1 MSMTIL
7 FAGGGSG
14 GHLSPGLAIAERLV
28 EQSPETICRFA
39 CSDRDIDRS
48 MLEEAGVDFITLP
61 ARGLSMTPRGL
72 LRWWK
77 GYRRTVM
84 PMRNV
89 FRSSHCDLVVTLGGF
104 VAAPVSAAAALEQ
117 VPVLLMNLDRVPG
130 KANRSIA
137 RRAQQVL
144 CAVPLLKPRRDW
156 EVVGMP
162 IRREALAPGSQ
173 AECRAALGLHPDRR
187 VLLVT
192 GASQGARTL
201 NIAVPMTPLRHRE
214 AFKGWQVLHLCGDN
228 TPASSIKS
236 AWEEAGIMAQVRPFL
251 HHMGQAWG
259 AADACVS
266 RAGASSVAEARA
278 NMVPTIFLPYPHHGD
293 DHQRHNAQ
301 PMVDLGGASIVVDE
315 VDPERT
321 ALQLGD
327 ALSTLLASEK
337 LLERMRAALAATP
350 MPDAAGL
357 IAERILAQGD
367 WKRPALT

>member
-14 GHLSPGLAIAERLV
+14 GHLSPGLAIAERLM
-28 EQSPETICRFA
+28 EHSPDTTCRFA
-39 CSDRDIDRS
+39 CSDRDIDRT
-48 MLEEAGVDFITLP
+48 MLEEAGVDFIALP
-61 ARGLSMTPRGL
+61 ARGFSMTPRGL
-72 LRWWK
+72 VRWWK
-77 GYRRTVM
+77 GYRRTVL
-84 PMRNV
+84 PMR
-89 FRSSHCDLVVTLGGF
+89 RILKSERCDIVVTLGGF
-104 VAAPVSAAAALEQ
+104 VAAPVSAAAALENI
-117 VPVLLMNLDRVPG
+117 PVLLLNLDRVPG

-162 IRREALAPGSQ
+162 IRRAALAPASRS
-173 AECRAALGLHPDRR
+173 ECLKALGLHPDHK
-187 VLLVT
+187 VLLAT

-201 NIAVPMTPLRHRE
+201 NEALPMTALRHPE
-214 AFKGWQVLHLCGDN
+214 AFRGWQVLHLCGEH
-228 TPASSIKS
+228 TPVESIES
-236 AWEEAGIMAQVRPFL
+236 AWENAGVPAQVRPFL
-251 HHMGQAWG
+251 HRMGQAWG

-278 NMVPTIFLPYPHHGD
+278 NMVPTVFLPYPHHGD

-315 VDPERT
+315 IDAERT
-321 ALQLGD
+321 AIQLGD
-327 ALSTLLASEK
+327 TLRTLLTSEK
-337 LLERMRAALAATP
+337 LLDTMRDALGRTP
-350 MPDAAGL
+350 LQDAADL
-357 IAERILAQGD
+357 IAERILAHGD

>member
-14 GHLSPGLAIAERLV
+14 GHLSPGLAIAERLA

-39 CSDRDIDRS
+39 CSDRDIDRT
-48 MLEEAGVDFITLP
+48 MLEEAGVDFMALP
-61 ARGLSMTPRGL
+61 ARGLSMTPRGIF
-72 LRWWK
+72 RWWK

-84 PMRNV
+84 PMREV
-89 FRSSHCDLVVTLGGF
+89 FRSSRCDLVVTLGGF
-104 VAAPVSAAAALEQ
+104 VAAPVSAAAALEH
-117 VPVLLMNLDRVPG
+117 VPVLLLNLDRVPG

-144 CAVPLLKPRRDW
+144 CAVPLLKPRRNW

-162 IRREALAPGSQ
+162 IRRNALAPGSRV
-173 AECRAALGLHPDRR
+173 ECREALGLHPDLK

-201 NIAVPMTPLRHRE
+201 NMALPMTGLRHHE
-214 AFKGWQVLHLCGDN
+214 AFKGWQVLHLCGEH
-228 TPASSIKS
+228 TPASSIEA
-236 AWEEAGIMAQVRPFL
+236 AWKEADVRAQVRPFL

-278 NMVPTIFLPYPHHGD
+278 NLVPTIFLPYPHHGD

-315 VDPERT
+315 IDPDRT
-321 ALQLGD
+321 AMQLGD
-327 ALSTLLASEK
+327 TLSTLLASEK
-337 LLERMRAALAATP
+337 LLETMRASLADAP